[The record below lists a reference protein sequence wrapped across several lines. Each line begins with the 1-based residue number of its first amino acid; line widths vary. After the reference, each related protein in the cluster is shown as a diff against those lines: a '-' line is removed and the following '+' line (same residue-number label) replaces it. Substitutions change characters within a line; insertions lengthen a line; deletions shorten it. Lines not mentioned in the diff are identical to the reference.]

1 MEKFKIASDWF
12 SMFLSLKRE
21 HLFQSKP
28 LNYHR
33 RHKNSVTRAEDSYSH
48 YSEVVQMQ
56 NFIKETF
63 TIDDIS
69 KRKCTHIE
77 SILKHI

>member
-1 MEKFKIASDWF
+1 
-12 SMFLSLKRE
+12 
-21 HLFQSKP
+21 

-33 RHKNSVTRAEDSYSH
+33 RHTNSVTRAEDSYSH

-69 KRKCTHIE
+69 KKKMYAYRKY
-77 SILKHI
+77 LKAYLKV

>member
-1 MEKFKIASDWF
+1 P
-12 SMFLSLKRE
+12 
-21 HLFQSKP
+21 KP

-69 KRKCTHIE
+69 KKKMYAYRKY
-77 SILKHI
+77 LKAYLKV